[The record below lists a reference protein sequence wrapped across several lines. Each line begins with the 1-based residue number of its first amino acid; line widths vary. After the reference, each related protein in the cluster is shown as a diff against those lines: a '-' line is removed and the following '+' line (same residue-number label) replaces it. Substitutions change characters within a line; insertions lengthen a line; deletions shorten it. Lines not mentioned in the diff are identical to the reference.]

1 MYSEK
6 VHATATYLAENGF
19 GKPHAAIVLGTGLGL
34 LADRIDIEAEVAY
47 EEIPNFPVSTVESH
61 VGRLLFG
68 TLGGKKVIAM
78 QGRFHAYE
86 GYDQGTISFPIRV
99 FKKLGAEILLISNAA
114 GAVNLNFK
122 KGELMLIEDHINLL
136 GGSPLTGET
145 KNRFVDLSRPYDPGL
160 ASALKSIA
168 AVQNIVLHEGVYAC
182 VHGPHLETRA
192 EYRFIKMIGADAV
205 GMSTVPEV
213 IVANQLGLPCAA
225 ISVLTDTCDPA
236 HLEPINIADIM
247 AAAAQAQ
254 PALCTLFEKLIERS
268 GSVA

>member
-1 MYSEK
+1 M
-6 VHATATYLAENGF
+6 
-19 GKPHAAIVLGTGLGL
+19 
-34 LADRIDIEAEVAY
+34 LADRIEIEAEVAY

-61 VGRLLFG
+61 VGRLIFG
-68 TLGGKKVIAM
+68 TLGGKKVVAM

-99 FKKLGAEILLISNAA
+99 FKKLGAEMLLISNAA

-136 GGSPLTGET
+136 GGSPLTGE
-145 KNRFVDLSRPYDPGL
+145 KENRFVDLSRPYDTGL
-160 ASALKSIA
+160 SSALKRIA
-168 AVQNIVLHEGVYAC
+168 VVQKIVLHEGVYAC

-213 IVANQLGLPCAA
+213 IVANQLGLPCVAV
-225 ISVLTDTCDPA
+225 SVLTDTCDPD
-236 HLEPINIADIM
+236 HLEPINIVDIM
-247 AAAAQAQ
+247 AASEQAQ
-254 PALCTLFEKLIERS
+254 PSLCKLFEKLIER
-268 GSVA
+268 G